1 MKRNLFFSLL
11 MSVIGENAV
20 TLHFVNSVPVSLTE
34 RSGGMTRYSQRL
46 TTPKSNTQA
55 LRCVVYNY
63 II

>member
-1 MKRNLFFSLL
+1 
-11 MSVIGENAV
+11 MSMINENAV
-20 TLHFVNSVPVSLTE
+20 SLHFENSVPCLLTE

-55 LRCVVYNY
+55 LRCVVYNN